1 MTFQEVV
8 IHFECYPLLLLLWNF
23 STLSRHLFQLLYQS
37 SVNKKI
43 TNSFSGGTG
52 RTGCVLFRGVLGNK
66 KGTGIGAC
74 RTGVAGFEPTNDGV
88 KVRCLTAWL
97 YPNGGGGQIRTA
109 EPEGADLQSA
119 AFSLFATL
127 PKF

>member
-1 MTFQEVV
+1 MLFPITATMELFNS
-8 IHFECYPLLLLLWNF
+8 FETSF
-23 STLSRHLFQLLYQS
+23 STALPKS
-37 SVNKKI
+37 SHKENYEW
-43 TNSFSGGTG
+43 FLARG
-52 RTGCVLFRGVLGNK
+52 RTRCGCCEGAKNLDLGNK

-97 YPNGGGGQIRTA
+97 YPNNIKNGGKKWIRTT

-119 AFSLFATL
+119 AFSLFAIF
-127 PKF
+127 PAY

>member
-1 MTFQEVV
+1 MLFPITATMELFNS
-8 IHFECYPLLLLLWNF
+8 FETSF
-23 STLSRHLFQLLYQS
+23 STALSKS
-37 SVNKKI
+37 SHKENYDWFLAGERKGQGLCRKM
-43 TNSFSGGTG
+43 
-52 RTGCVLFRGVLGNK
+52 GNK

-119 AFSLFATL
+119 AFSHFATPPANIKISYSDIL
-127 PKF
+127 Q